1 MRAKLFFIGLALMS
15 ANAFAVVDMKNAN
28 YSDTFL
34 DIPGNGSGFN
44 MKVQHYY
51 NSRSVYIGYFG
62 YGRCSDFETSIE
74 KPARW

>member
-44 MKVQHYY
+44 MKVQH
-51 NSRSVYIGYFG
+51 
-62 YGRCSDFETSIE
+62 
-74 KPARW
+74 